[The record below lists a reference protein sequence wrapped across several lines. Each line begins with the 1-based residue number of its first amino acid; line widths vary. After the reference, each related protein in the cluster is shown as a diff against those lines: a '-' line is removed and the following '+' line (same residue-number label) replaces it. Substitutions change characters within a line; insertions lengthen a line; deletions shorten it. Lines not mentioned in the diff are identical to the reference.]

1 MRKLHIALL
10 SVFGIGVL
18 LGGIGTGVA
27 IGEYSSLEY
36 KGLVMLGEENLVTK
50 EFYYD
55 FSTEE
60 EESVLLSYCHWGD
73 GRKDTLLVEDESVPA
88 GTVRYLVTY
97 NEEMV
102 RPELI
107 NWKQER
113 NGDDWDIADSYNEE
127 EDTWEAAEDGEDV
140 NAENEGDNDAAE
152 AKKKHRVVLEL
163 RNNWIGNEF
172 DVMMRNK
179 DQILQDIKHKKIAS
193 YEIADITDVE
203 IHVNPASIPYIED
216 ETR

>member
-36 KGLVMLGEENLVTK
+36 KGLVTLGEENLVTK

-107 NWKQER
+107 NWKQEK
-113 NGDDWDIADSYNEE
+113 NGDDWDLVDSYNEE
-127 EDTWEAAEDGEDV
+127 EDTWEAAEDGADE
-140 NAENEGDNDAAE
+140 NIENEGDNDAAE

>member
-36 KGLVMLGEENLVTK
+36 KGLVTLGEENLVTK

-73 GRKDTLLVEDESVPA
+73 ERKDTLLVEDESVPI
-88 GTVRYLVTY
+88 GTVRYFVTY

-107 NWKQER
+107 NWKQEL
-113 NGDDWDIADSYNEE
+113 NGDDWEIVDSYNEE
-127 EDTWEAAEDGEDV
+127 EDTWEAAEHGEDV
-140 NAENEGDNDAAE
+140 NAENEGDNDAVE

-163 RNNWIGNEF
+163 RNDWIGNEL

-179 DQILQDIKHKKIAS
+179 DQILQDIKHNKIAS
-193 YEIADITDVE
+193 YEIADITEVE

>member
-36 KGLVMLGEENLVTK
+36 KGLVTLGEENLVTK

-73 GRKDTLLVEDESVPA
+73 ERKDTLLVEDESVPV
-88 GTVRYLVTY
+88 GTVRYFVTY

-107 NWKQER
+107 NWKQEL
-113 NGDDWDIADSYNEE
+113 NGDDWEIVDSYNEE
-127 EDTWEAAEDGEDV
+127 EDTWEAAENGEDV
-140 NAENEGDNDAAE
+140 NAENEGDNDAVE

-163 RNNWIGNEF
+163 RNDWIGNEL

-179 DQILQDIKHKKIAS
+179 DQILQDIKHNKIAS
-193 YEIADITDVE
+193 YEIADITEVE